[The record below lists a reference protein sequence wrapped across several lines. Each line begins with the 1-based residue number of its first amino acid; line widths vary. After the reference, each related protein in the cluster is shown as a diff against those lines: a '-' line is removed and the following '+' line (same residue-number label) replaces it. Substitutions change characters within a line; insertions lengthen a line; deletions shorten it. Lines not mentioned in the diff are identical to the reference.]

1 MVLLA
6 NPYDL
11 VSIPHLDAPLIF
23 PAAVVLGEQRVR
35 ESRERAEPGR
45 PFQRLLRRGGYGRG
59 PPAREHPQEAP
70 LLLLQRRGGGGPGR
84 RPPPPKAPPGPGHPP
99 PPRPGGPLG
108 RPRPLPPPRAGPGSP
123 RPR

>member
-35 ESRERAEPGR
+35 ESRERAQPGR
-45 PFQRLLRRGGYGRG
+45 PFQRLLRRGGDGRG
-59 PPAREHPQEAP
+59 PLAREHPEEAT
-70 LLLLQRRGGGGPGR
+70 LLLLERRGGGGRAR
-84 RPPPPKAPPGPGHPP
+84 RPLPPKAPPGRGHRPP
-99 PPRPGGPLG
+99 PPPGGPLG
-108 RPRPLPPPRAGPGSP
+108 L
-123 RPR
+123 